1 MKMKARAHEV
11 RMGCIDGVLAGA
23 QFGDSFAIVV
33 DNVSLNA
40 RRAAEQMFGRRQGWP
55 NALLVVRDVVVRP
68 FGLQTTNS
76 KPPAGAIRI
85 GFFPVVS
92 ETAKR
97 IVAGFDDKHL
107 DFRVIIDVSAEGG
120 GTRVVATT
128 LVLTHNLLGR
138 IYLGTILPFHRL
150 IVRSMLNRLS
160 VGQ

>member
-1 MKMKARAHEV
+1 
-11 RMGCIDGVLAGA
+11 MGCVDGVLAGA

-33 DNVSLNA
+33 NDVSLNA
-40 RRAAEQMFGRRQGWP
+40 RRAAEQMFGRRRGWQK
-55 NALLVVRDVVVRP
+55 ALLAIRDAAVRP
-68 FGLQTTNS
+68 FGLQTSDS
-76 KPPAGAIRI
+76 KPPAGSITI

-107 DFRVIIDVSAEGG
+107 DFRVIVDVSADGA
-120 GTRVVATT
+120 GTCVVATT

-150 IVRSMLNRLS
+150 IVRSMLNGLS
-160 VGQ
+160 VAQ